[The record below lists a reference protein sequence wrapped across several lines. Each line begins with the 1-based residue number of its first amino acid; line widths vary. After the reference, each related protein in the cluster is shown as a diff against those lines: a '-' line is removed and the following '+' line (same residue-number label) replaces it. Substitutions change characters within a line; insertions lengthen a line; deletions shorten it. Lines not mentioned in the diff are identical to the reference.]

1 MTKKTD
7 QKFALIGAAGYI
19 APKHMKAIKD
29 TGNDLVAVLDK
40 HDSVG
45 IIDSYF
51 PEASFFSEFE
61 RFDRH
66 LEKLHRD
73 KAPESVDY
81 VSICSPNYLHD
92 AHCRLALR
100 TGAHAI
106 CEKPLV
112 INPWNIDQLKELEDT
127 YGKKV
132 YSILQLRLHPAVI
145 ALREKAQASNERAEI
160 DLTYVTR
167 RGLWYRYSWKGDD
180 KKSGGIT
187 MNIGVHFF
195 DFLIWA
201 YGSVQDVEMHLHEPT
216 RASGILEL
224 ENARVKWF
232 LSVEESDL
240 PNDVVSSGGYAFR
253 SIETDGQELDLSTGF
268 TDLHTAV
275 YEDILSGGGFGVEDA
290 QPAIELIYKIR
301 NSKIVTSADA
311 HPKVKNS

>member
-1 MTKKTD
+1 MTDKTN

-40 HDSVG
+40 NDSVG

-51 PEASFFSEFE
+51 PKASFFSEVE

-66 LEKLHRD
+66 LEKLHRNKD
-73 KAPESVDY
+73 PDSVDY

-100 TGAHAI
+100 SGAHAI

-112 INPWNIDQLKELEDT
+112 VNPWNVDQLKELEDT

-132 YSILQLRLHPAVI
+132 YAILQLRLHPAVI
-145 ALREKAQASNERAEI
+145 ALREQAQASKEKAEI

-167 RGLWYRYSWKGDD
+167 RGLWYRYSWKGDER
-180 KKSGGIT
+180 KSGGIT

-201 YGSVQDVEMHLHEPT
+201 YGSVQDVEMHLLEPT

-240 PNDVVSSGGYAFR
+240 PEDVVSSGGYAFR
-253 SIETDGQELDLSTGF
+253 SIETNGQELDLSAGF

-275 YEDILSGGGFGVEDA
+275 YQDILDGGGFGVDDA

-301 NSKIVTSADA
+301 NSEIVTSADA
-311 HPKVKNS
+311 HPKLKNS